1 MKRIVL
7 IILPLVTFLSCTSN
21 TIYEEPKDLIPRD
34 SMVML
39 LRDLYVASSAKSIKN
54 KNLQRRISYVPL
66 VYQKYGIDS
75 TRFKQ
80 SNLYYTSKID
90 LYEPMLKEII
100 ESLEKERDIYSKIKK
115 ERDSIR
121 QDSLKKNRKKLLKEK
136 SLKRLK
142 ED

>member
-21 TIYEEPKDLIPRD
+21 TIYEKPKDLIPRD
-34 SMVML
+34 SMVIL

-75 TRFKQ
+75 TRFKH

-90 LYEPMLKEII
+90 LYEPMLKEIV

-115 ERDSIR
+115 EQDSIR